1 MEKQELESLLA
12 EKEIELSKS
21 LNSIKAD
28 ILNQYRL
35 ILERGHTPPES
46 LTVSFD
52 IRFDKL

>member
-35 ILERGHTPPES
+35 ILEREHTPPES